1 MTARRIAAALAIV
14 TLAATSACT
23 SSGAGKNGKSASTA
37 GKGNGI
43 PVSKAPT
50 GTPVDPATI
59 SARLKAGVASIRSAH
74 VEVVIDA
81 AGQKINVSGDEKLQG
96 GQVQS
101 VQVSSRSIAGSAPVQ
116 IIVVGG
122 RTYAKLPKSVNKTGK
137 PFVLVTKQSKNSTI
151 RQLAASIDFS
161 LGSVSLD
168 RSAALVD
175 AAKSASLIGKATISG
190 TPTTRY
196 SVTVTTQKLAD
207 DFPGKALL
215 ISAGLTTL
223 PVDLYL
229 DSAGRPV
236 QISQAVKL
244 GGRAVSVKI
253 SASKYNQPITIAAP
267 PASQVGTA

>member
-1 MTARRIAAALAIV
+1 M
-14 TLAATSACT
+14 
-23 SSGAGKNGKSASTA
+23 
-37 GKGNGI
+37 
-43 PVSKAPT
+43 
-50 GTPVDPATI
+50 
-59 SARLKAGVASIRSAH
+59 ASIRTAH

-116 IIVVGG
+116 LIVVGG
-122 RTYAKLPKSVNKTGK
+122 RTYARLPKSVNKTGK

-229 DSAGRPV
+229 DSTGRPV